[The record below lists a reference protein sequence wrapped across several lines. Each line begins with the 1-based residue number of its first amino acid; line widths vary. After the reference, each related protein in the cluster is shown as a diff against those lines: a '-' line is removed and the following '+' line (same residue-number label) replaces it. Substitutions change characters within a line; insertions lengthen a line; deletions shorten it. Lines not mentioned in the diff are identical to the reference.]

1 MSTDERATQLGRR
14 HREPDRAPDPAPA
27 STDGDADEPAAGTR
41 AGRRR
46 AAEQAAP
53 EPPAAGTSAGN
64 RVAPAAEERDMGSRA
79 NPAGQDEV
87 LRFGPGVPASSPA
100 WAAAAP
106 ARRRRP
112 RRWVGALLTLV
123 IVVGVVLV
131 LLLRG
136 GDPIAVQGVGVRALP
151 AEAGCDTTVDVVG
164 TITTNGRSGTVR
176 YQWFRSDGQSTEVLA
191 QSVASGATSADVH
204 LQWSVSGQGR
214 LDATATLRVLE
225 PAGAGEGSGS
235 FTYRCS

>member
-14 HREPDRAPDPAPA
+14 HREPDRTPDSAPA
-27 STDGDADEPAAGTR
+27 STGGGAEERESGTR
-41 AGRRR
+41 LGRRR
-46 AAEQAAP
+46 APEQAGP
-53 EPPAAGTSAGN
+53 GSAGTSAGD
-64 RVAPAAEERDMGSRA
+64 RVAPTAEERELGSRA
-79 NPAGQDEV
+79 NPTGEDEV

-112 RRWVGALLTLV
+112 RRWVGALLTLG

-136 GDPIAVQGVGVRALP
+136 GEPIAVQGVGVRALP

-164 TITTNGRSGTVR
+164 TITTNGRAGTVR

-191 QSVASGATSADVH
+191 QSVASGATSTDVH